1 MPWFWPLLYTKN
13 VYKATESS
21 IIYLKKTEYHTNSNF
36 RRHPPDNA
44 VSKGS
49 DNGNGNIVFLLQN
62 LDSLNLRSCQRIEFS
77 GVLTN
82 LKENSLPLPQ
92 ENATEIVESVREIS
106 FERPA
111 RKVYWYSS
119 FSVHWKTMLFS
130 NCSSPSPNLLQV
142 FSKETHFRIWN
153 QIETI
158 SRNEGGIALVD
169 KQPRV
174 EEWEILISLEASYN
188 NIIKFFNKIWG
199 AFC

>member
-1 MPWFWPLLYTKN
+1 MTKFFEVSVAIKTLPISMPWFWPLLYTKN

-106 FERPA
+106 FERPE

-142 FSKETHFRIWN
+142 FSKETHFRICSSP
-153 QIETI
+153 EFGT
-158 SRNEGGIALVD
+158 
-169 KQPRV
+169 K
-174 EEWEILISLEASYN
+174 
-188 NIIKFFNKIWG
+188 
-199 AFC
+199 